1 MTYLQQGDILLFKE
15 SKIKGKALKTD
26 LLWKGQNHHHRLK
39 GKFKIYKDKET
50 LFVKSDGCNLYHE
63 EHKPI
68 KLNKG
73 NYRLQIVMEYDHF
86 LEESR
91 QVID

>member
-1 MTYLQQGDILLFKE
+1 MIYFQQGDCLLFKE
-15 SKIKGKALKTD
+15 EKTKGKALKTD

-39 GKFKIYKDKET
+39 GKYKIYKDGSD
-50 LFVKSDGCNLYHE
+50 LYLKSDGCTLVHE

-68 KLNKG
+68 KLSKG
-73 NYRLQIVMEYDHF
+73 VYKLKIVMEYDHF